1 MPLPA
6 ETVACFIRRCYL
18 NAHSCPRPHA
28 YTHFWYRPSK
38 IQKISNPKIHVV
50 SKGWSKACC
59 HMLSISYR
67 DIYLFTKR
75 TENIYSNPIC
85 GYLWGPGR
93 GTSVLS
99 KVSQFFCKNNII
111 SNFIMIMLLTFKNTE
126 MTRVTDVILLIERA
140 KFSLYEEGIEWRGI
154 SHQETLLEAGSSRR

>member
-1 MPLPA
+1 
-6 ETVACFIRRCYL
+6 
-18 NAHSCPRPHA
+18 
-28 YTHFWYRPSK
+28 
-38 IQKISNPKIHVV
+38 
-50 SKGWSKACC
+50 
-59 HMLSISYR
+59 MLSISYR

-140 KFSLYEEGIEWRGI
+140 KFSLYEEGIE
-154 SHQETLLEAGSSRR
+154 